1 METYT
6 NSLSD
11 NFVLKGFPAV
21 KKEQEVAKVFFFVLG
36 RRGKKR
42 EGRDRQRRGDLLEK
56 GFIGNHPM

>member
-1 METYT
+1 METCT

-21 KKEQEVAKVFFFVLG
+21 KREQEVAKVSFVLG
-36 RRGKKR
+36 RRGKEG

>member
-21 KKEQEVAKVFFFVLG
+21 KREQEVAKVFFVLG
-36 RRGKKR
+36 RRGKEG
-42 EGRDRQRRGDLLEK
+42 EGRDRQRRGELLEK